1 VYGPCA
7 GISEADRVA
16 EFTPERVAEFLKGIG
31 LSQYAQSFVDFNV
44 TGETL
49 MVVED
54 DDLRDVGVLFRLH
67 QVKIITVFK
76 RVVTGE
82 SPTGLTVDDVV
93 NFLKKLKL
101 DTYVNPFRANGIDGD
116 ILEAILARDGDK
128 VMMESIGHEMKVTDI
143 ILEELGVTSGIQ
155 RAKIRTF
162 KKFLSSSLASVRSS
176 VQSTMN
182 ASVKTTTS
190 RASVQSKS
198 SSRTGKRTS

>member
-1 VYGPCA
+1 
-7 GISEADRVA
+7 
-16 EFTPERVAEFLKGIG
+16 
-31 LSQYAQSFVDFNV
+31 
-44 TGETL
+44 
-49 MVVED
+49 M
-54 DDLRDVGVLFRLH
+54 
-67 QVKIITVFK
+67 
-76 RVVTGE
+76 
-82 SPTGLTVDDVV
+82 V

-128 VMMESIGHEMKVTDI
+128 VMIESIGREMKVTDI

-162 KKFLSSSLASVRSS
+162 KKFLSGSLASVRSS